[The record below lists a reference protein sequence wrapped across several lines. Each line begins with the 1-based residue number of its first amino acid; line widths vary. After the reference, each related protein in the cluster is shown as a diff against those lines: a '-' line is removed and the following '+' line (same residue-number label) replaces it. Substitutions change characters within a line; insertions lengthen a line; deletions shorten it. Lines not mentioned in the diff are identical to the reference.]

1 MVVEGGEVGGAHL
14 RDQSRVEICHTVLKA
29 LLWKGKKGGGVRT
42 DSPVQGPGT
51 AAFPAA

>member
-1 MVVEGGEVGGAHL
+1 MVVEGGEVGCTSE
-14 RDQSRVEICHTVLKA
+14 RSKQSRNLPHCVEGTFVEREE
-29 LLWKGKKGGGVRT
+29 GGEVRT